1 MNLPIDE
8 IISGGQTGVDR
19 AALDFAISH
28 SIPHGGACP
37 KGRFAEDGKLSEKY
51 QMYEVGTDESQL
63 SVNYSL
69 RTVENIKQSD
79 GTLILVPVYPI
90 PEGVSDGTK
99 MTIKKTKE
107 LKKPVFVYQFGHS
120 SVEDIRDWLKQN
132 KIKIL
137 NVAGPRESNFPG
149 VYHKSYALLEAL
161 FSLNRSL

>member
-1 MNLPIDE
+1 MSLPIDK

-51 QMYEVGTDESQL
+51 QMHEVGTDENEL
-63 SVNYSL
+63 SINYSL
-69 RTVENIKQSD
+69 RTIENIKQSD
-79 GTLILVPVYPI
+79 ETLILVPVYPI
-90 PEGVSDGTK
+90 TEGVSDGTK
-99 MTIKKTKE
+99 MTIEKAKE
-107 LKKPVFVYQFGHS
+107 LNKPFYVYQLGHS
-120 SVEDIRDWLKQN
+120 RVEGIRDWLKQN

-137 NVAGPRESNFPG
+137 NAAGPRESNFPG
-149 VYHKSYALLEAL
+149 VYYESYALLEAL